1 MSILDGC
8 SASAMDAYLIVK
20 TVHVLSAAVLFG
32 TGLGIAAL
40 MLFGHLAADPA
51 ARLFAA
57 RTTVMMDFLFT
68 LPAVVLQPLS
78 GWWLIARA
86 GFDWSQLWLVAAFAL
101 YAFAGL
107 CWLPVVAIQLRLKR
121 MLEARAAGG
130 PFDDAAYR
138 RLFRLWFL
146 LGWPAFGAVVVIYWL
161 MVAKPT
167 W

>member
-1 MSILDGC
+1 MLDGC

-57 RTTVMMDFLFT
+57 RTTVTMDVLFT
-68 LPAVVLQPLS
+68 LPAVVLHWGQLS
-78 GWWLIARA
+78 
-86 GFDWSQLWLVAAFAL
+86 LVAAFAL

-121 MLEARAAGG
+121 MLEAQAAGG
-130 PFDDAAYR
+130 PFDMAAYR
-138 RLFRLWFL
+138 RLLRRWFL
-146 LGWPAFGAVVVIYWL
+146 LGWPAFGAVVAIYWL